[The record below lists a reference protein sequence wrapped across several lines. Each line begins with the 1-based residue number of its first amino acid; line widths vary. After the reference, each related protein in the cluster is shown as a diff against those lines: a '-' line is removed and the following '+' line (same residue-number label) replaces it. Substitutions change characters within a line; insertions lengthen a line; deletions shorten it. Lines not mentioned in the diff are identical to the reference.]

1 MDSHNFNILETKV
14 RQAIEEIK
22 NLKRK
27 NTDLQNKLD
36 KSDSGEQVAVSDIN
50 ESKQND
56 LLNKVNDMLDVLDQL

>member
-22 NLKRK
+22 NLKQK
-27 NTDLQNKLD
+27 NTELQDKIS
-36 KSDSGEQVAVSDIN
+36 KSDSWNQVAVSDIN
-50 ESKQND
+50 ESKQNE

>member
-22 NLKRK
+22 NLKQK
-27 NTDLQNKLD
+27 NTELQDKIS
-36 KSDSGEQVAVSDIN
+36 KSDSGDQVAVSDVN
-50 ESKQND
+50 ESKQNE

>member
-50 ESKQND
+50 ESKQNE
-56 LLNKVNDMLDVLDQL
+56 LLNKVNNMLDVLDQL

>member
-36 KSDSGEQVAVSDIN
+36 KSDSGEQVAASDIN